1 MILAFLKK
9 KKKKK
14 EGSNPSVSALQIYYF
29 IKSIK
34 FHELKLAIK
43 NIIKYLQTNRKF
55 PTPKVQFLA
64 LSPINSADNPSKLQ
78 RNKD

>member
-14 EGSNPSVSALQIYYF
+14 RGSNPSVSALQIYYF
-29 IKSIK
+29 IMSIK

-43 NIIKYLQTNRKF
+43 NIKYLQTNRKF